1 MSGRDDAVPPA
12 GASEA
17 RRREVQRVSQARF
30 QKMQREK
37 QRRERAAA
45 KFARKQE
52 RRENAESQ
60 TTPIIAFSE
69 EVTLAQLADLHA
81 RFDAHELTFEEFE
94 LAKSRLTEQLDV
106 R

>member
-1 MSGRDDAVPPA
+1 MS
-12 GASEA
+12 
-17 RRREVQRVSQARF
+17 
-30 QKMQREK
+30 QKFQREK

-52 RRENAESQ
+52 RRENPEVD
-60 TTPIIAFSE
+60 TTPVVACDE
-69 EVTLAQLADLHA
+69 AATLAQLADLHA
-81 RFDAHELTFEEFE
+81 RFAADELTFEEFE

>member
-1 MSGRDDAVPPA
+1 M
-12 GASEA
+12 
-17 RRREVQRVSQARF
+17 SQARF

-52 RRENAESQ
+52 RRENAETQ
-60 TTPIIAFSE
+60 TTPLATSDE
-69 EVTLAQLADLHA
+69 AATLAQLADLHA
-81 RFDAHELTFEEFE
+81 NFAAGELTFEEFE
-94 LAKSRLTEQLDV
+94 LAKSRLTEQLDI